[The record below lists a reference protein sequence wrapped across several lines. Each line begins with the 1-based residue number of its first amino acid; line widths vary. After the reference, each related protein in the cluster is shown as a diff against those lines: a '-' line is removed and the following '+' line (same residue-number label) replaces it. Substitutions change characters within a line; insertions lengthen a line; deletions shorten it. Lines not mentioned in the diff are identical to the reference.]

1 MAKVLIRWTFLEG
14 GCSVPLCKNTFV
26 CFQKNTLEFFLLFA
40 NVLVL
45 SRVIDA
51 RGSILR
57 VTILGDLFG
66 RRQGHE

>member
-1 MAKVLIRWTFLEG
+1 MDFFRRGVFSSFCFPG
-14 GCSVPLCKNTFV
+14 CKNTFV
-26 CFQKNTLEFFLLFA
+26 CFQENTLKLFLLFA

-45 SRVIDA
+45 SRVIDVC
-51 RGSILR
+51 GSILR